1 MEMEWLEEQKKL
13 MERAIKMHENCL
25 NNLRQQ
31 LGALCSIIAQM
42 DGQPDGTLGCPA
54 NQICE
59 R

>member
-54 NQICE
+54 NQN
-59 R
+59 